1 MKFTQQTKAFERGS
15 NLVSTQR
22 WFSRHKRQ
30 SSTRNALETRE
41 GGKTRRPRGCWLGSA
56 PTSRP
61 RCRCCSAID
70 SDVALPLGSRERLGV
85 SRFANE
91 TTHHPRRP
99 GVSPVADDSCRF
111 VARLDAKNGHRRAL
125 ESERSRILFLSR
137 IASIEEKE
145 NGSGLASERRFGT
158 LWGV

>member
-1 MKFTQQTKAFERGS
+1 MQRGVVGLTGGNRRPAFDG
-15 NLVSTQR
+15 
-22 WFSRHKRQ
+22 
-30 SSTRNALETRE
+30 LETRE
-41 GGKTRRPRGCWLGSA
+41 LRMGTTPTQFLARKCAYYAAPR
-56 PTSRP
+56 
-61 RCRCCSAID
+61 
-70 SDVALPLGSRERLGV
+70 RLGPHRGLGRPAGRRLFETSSV
-85 SRFANE
+85 SRFAHE